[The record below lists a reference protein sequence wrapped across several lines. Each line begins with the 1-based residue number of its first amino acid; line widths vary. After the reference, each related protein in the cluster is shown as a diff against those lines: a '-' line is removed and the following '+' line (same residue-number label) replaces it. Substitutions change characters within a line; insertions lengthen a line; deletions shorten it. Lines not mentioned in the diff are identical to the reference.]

1 MPRLLVPRT
10 PTHTSATIPTHTQ
23 PRRCSPCRPCRPHPR
38 TRNNRRRRRRR
49 NRGKN
54 LPINTF
60 TLPHRTSTP
69 TTFKSTSFISFWS
82 GHAGD
87 VVALESAGLAA
98 GVGVRIVRVAV
109 LEDREGGRVR
119 IDGIFEG
126 GGKGTEKGWDGTYK
140 NFSRREN
147 CESEGWEEREEGEGV
162 DEEEDG

>member
-10 PTHTSATIPTHTQ
+10 PTHTSATIPTHTR
-23 PRRCSPCRPCRPHPR
+23 PRRRSPCRPRPRPRPR

-82 GHAGD
+82 RHAGD

-98 GVGVRIVRVAV
+98 GVGVRVAV
-109 LEDREGGRVR
+109 LEDREGVR

-126 GGKGTEKGWDGTYK
+126 GREGEAWNGWDGTYK

-147 CESEGWEEREEGEGV
+147 CESEGWEEREEGEGEGV
-162 DEEEDG
+162 DEEEEDG

>member
-23 PRRCSPCRPCRPHPR
+23 PRRRSPCRPCRPRPR
-38 TRNNRRRRRRR
+38 TRNKRRRSRHRRGRRRRR

-60 TLPHRTSTP
+60 TLPHCTSTP

-82 GHAGD
+82 RHAGD

-98 GVGVRIVRVAV
+98 VVRMAV
-109 LEDREGGRVR
+109 LEDREGGGVR
-119 IDGIFEG
+119 IDGILEG
-126 GGKGTEKGWDGTYK
+126 GGKGKGWDVQKFLG
-140 NFSRREN
+140 
-147 CESEGWEEREEGEGV
+147 EGELRT
-162 DEEEDG
+162 